1 MSKWKGRI
9 PGLVITL
16 VMAVV
21 VAAFIAVLTWT
32 KMVPANLLI
41 LGSVAVAMLAAAAA
55 LLVRNTAFK
64 VQFTLGT
71 ILAVLLT
78 AVLAVGGYYLYAT
91 ASTLSRMSETRTQ
104 STPVAVYVRAED
116 AAQSVQDTAG
126 YTFGI
131 LSSLDRENTDRG
143 LAEIETAL
151 GGAVQTKEFA
161 GITQLADGL
170 LAGEC
175 DAIVMNLAYI
185 DVIGETEGYTD
196 FESKVRELEILHVES
211 EKQKTGVLADS
222 GSADVQEVYTLYISG
237 SDSREGLYTVG
248 RSDVNILAT
257 INTKTRQVLLVTT
270 PRDYFVPLSISD
282 GVPDKLT
289 HAGIYGVDVSIEALE
304 MLYETDID
312 YYFRLDFTGFKG
324 IIDALG
330 GITLNNDI
338 AFSTSKYDYPVGA
351 NTLGGDEA
359 LQFARE
365 RYSFIDGDIQR
376 GKNQMKVISAV
387 IEKAMS
393 PDILMNYTSILESLE
408 DCFDMNVPYN
418 DIAAL
423 VRRQLSEGGSWNV
436 VQYSVTGYGDTQVPY
451 SMSMEVYVMQPD
463 YETVHKAQ
471 ELMDR
476 VENGETITQADT
488 ELPVDESYS
497 TDDSADVLDGSSA
510 YGDYTY
516 TGTDSSYGY

>member
-175 DAIVMNLAYI
+175 DAIVMNRRCRRASAYRAA
-185 DVIGETEGYTD
+185 
-196 FESKVRELEILHVES
+196 SMCR
-211 EKQKTGVLADS
+211 
-222 GSADVQEVYTLYISG
+222 
-237 SDSREGLYTVG
+237 
-248 RSDVNILAT
+248 RS
-257 INTKTRQVLLVTT
+257 TR
-270 PRDYFVPLSISD
+270 SIS
-282 GVPDKLT
+282 
-289 HAGIYGVDVSIEALE
+289 AAAIRA
-304 MLYETDID
+304 
-312 YYFRLDFTGFKG
+312 RAFT
-324 IIDALG
+324 
-330 GITLNNDI
+330 
-338 AFSTSKYDYPVGA
+338 
-351 NTLGGDEA
+351 
-359 LQFARE
+359 R
-365 RYSFIDGDIQR
+365 
-376 GKNQMKVISAV
+376 SA
-387 IEKAMS
+387 
-393 PDILMNYTSILESLE
+393 
-408 DCFDMNVPYN
+408 
-418 DIAAL
+418 AA
-423 VRRQLSEGGSWNV
+423 
-436 VQYSVTGYGDTQVPY
+436 T
-451 SMSMEVYVMQPD
+451 
-463 YETVHKAQ
+463 
-471 ELMDR
+471 
-476 VENGETITQADT
+476 
-488 ELPVDESYS
+488 
-497 TDDSADVLDGSSA
+497 
-510 YGDYTY
+510 
-516 TGTDSSYGY
+516 